1 MAKQVIN
8 LNGPE
13 GNAFVLMGYG
23 RSLCRQLK
31 RDWEPIQ
38 TEMMSG
44 DYENLV
50 KVFKREFCD
59 YFRLVKK

>member
-1 MAKQVIN
+1 MAKKVIN
-8 LNGPE
+8 LQGPE

-23 RSLCRQLK
+23 RSLCKQLK

-38 TEMMSG
+38 AEMMEG
-44 DYENLV
+44 DYEHLV